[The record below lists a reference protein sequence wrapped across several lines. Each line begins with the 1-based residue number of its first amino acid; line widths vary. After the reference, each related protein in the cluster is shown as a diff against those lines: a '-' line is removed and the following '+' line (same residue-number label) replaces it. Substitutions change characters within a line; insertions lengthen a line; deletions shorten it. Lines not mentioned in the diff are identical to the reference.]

1 MTSYVTDGSGAKPD
15 TACSSPN
22 ATSNPTGKGEPSPP
36 RLLRLQ
42 SAADYTVDES
52 FAVDTR
58 DHEDHTFCGIMFDL
72 IVKELLPVQYLEV
85 DKIWVRGGLGD
96 LTVWMIE
103 GSHQKSFDKK
113 DLWTQIY
120 QGRHAPTREL
130 VPLVLKNP
138 LCLPVGQQIGLY
150 IHSTRQDDQAIV
162 YDNERSSLSH
172 EDNYI
177 AITSGCAHISPRP
190 FDSRGFW
197 GWAWRPRREFVGRL
211 SYGVKFL
218 MWKPTSKI
226 TSKFPPQYKR
236 CVLTMLASLRRPEC
250 PLNVL
255 PNEVMF
261 YIINMCSWNWFGG
274 VEEMIEERTQ
284 KLGYGTN
291 SAEQYSGN
299 RGSSGS
305 GIGWRSGNYR
315 RLIHEHMMQ
324 SETGRRYVHGAS
336 DEEED
341 EEDDDVYIESSE
353 DDEEEEDGVE
363 EQSNLSRFLNYIVQR
378 ATGGGH
384 PGQAENGL
392 SQAQIQQL
400 LQRIVASAEQGE
412 DDMEMDEDDV
422 EEVVE

>member
-1 MTSYVTDGSGAKPD
+1 
-15 TACSSPN
+15 
-22 ATSNPTGKGEPSPP
+22 
-36 RLLRLQ
+36 
-42 SAADYTVDES
+42 
-52 FAVDTR
+52 
-58 DHEDHTFCGIMFDL
+58 
-72 IVKELLPVQYLEV
+72 
-85 DKIWVRGGLGD
+85 
-96 LTVWMIE
+96 
-103 GSHQKSFDKK
+103 
-113 DLWTQIY
+113 
-120 QGRHAPTREL
+120 
-130 VPLVLKNP
+130 
-138 LCLPVGQQIGLY
+138 
-150 IHSTRQDDQAIV
+150 
-162 YDNERSSLSH
+162 
-172 EDNYI
+172 
-177 AITSGCAHISPRP
+177 
-190 FDSRGFW
+190 
-197 GWAWRPRREFVGRL
+197 
-211 SYGVKFL
+211 
-218 MWKPTSKI
+218 
-226 TSKFPPQYKR
+226 
-236 CVLTMLASLRRPEC
+236 
-250 PLNVL
+250 
-255 PNEVMF
+255 
-261 YIINMCSWNWFGG
+261 
-274 VEEMIEERTQ
+274 MIEERTQ

-341 EEDDDVYIESSE
+341 EEDDDVYIEISE

>member
-1 MTSYVTDGSGAKPD
+1 MGSRWSWRFDRVDDRGFTPEKFD
-15 TACSSPN
+15 RKICGRRYT
-22 ATSNPTGKGEPSPP
+22 
-36 RLLRLQ
+36 R
-42 SAADYTVDES
+42 AD
-52 FAVDTR
+52 
-58 DHEDHTFCGIMFDL
+58 
-72 IVKELLPVQYLEV
+72 
-85 DKIWVRGGLGD
+85 
-96 LTVWMIE
+96 
-103 GSHQKSFDKK
+103 
-113 DLWTQIY
+113 
-120 QGRHAPTREL
+120 APTREL

-138 LCLPVGQQIGLY
+138 LLTCWPAIGLY

-324 SETGRRYVHGAS
+324 SETGRRYLHERLTKKMRKTTTS
-336 DEEED
+336 
-341 EEDDDVYIESSE
+341 
-353 DDEEEEDGVE
+353 
-363 EQSNLSRFLNYIVQR
+363 
-378 ATGGGH
+378 T
-384 PGQAENGL
+384 
-392 SQAQIQQL
+392 
-400 LQRIVASAEQGE
+400 
-412 DDMEMDEDDV
+412 
-422 EEVVE
+422 